1 MLAASAAITLAALAT
16 VQAAP
21 ASPAPATIAIPL
33 EKRVVPEDH
42 RLVNEQGVVNFA
54 VLDQTLSNLKGK
66 YAQTGQAAERHV
78 GHRPFASGNSRR
90 LARRLARR
98 ASTGSESLSSYQ
110 NDNLWAG
117 RISIGTPAQSFLMDF
132 DTGSSDLWVP
142 SSQCTTSACS
152 GKNKYSASSSSTSQA
167 QSGNQLNVQY
177 GDGSTASGPVYS
189 DSVTVG
195 GLTATGQT
203 FGTAT
208 TLTGN
213 FGSSPSDGLVGM
225 AYPALS
231 QLGVSPFFN
240 TLWSE
245 GHVARDVFSF
255 RLAAGNSAP
264 SELYLGGLN
273 SNKYVA
279 GTTGY
284 TPVISQTYWAINTNV
299 QVNGQS
305 VSGLGTLN
313 AIADTG
319 TTLIVVPTSD
329 AQTFWSS
336 VPGAAPYSGG
346 GGYYTFPCNSA
357 PSVTFQFPGS
367 STKWPVPYLNLGTVS
382 YGSNQ
387 CVGAIVGQD
396 SGLNAWILG
405 DSFLKGV
412 YSTFDFANNRVG
424 FSKLA

>member
-1 MLAASAAITLAALAT
+1 MPSFAASAALALAVLAT
-16 VQAAP
+16 ANAAP
-21 ASPAPATIAIPL
+21 VETPSTLAIPL
-33 EKRVVPEDH
+33 FKRALPKES
-42 RLVNEQGVVNFA
+42 RLVDANGVVNFA
-54 VLDQTLSNLKGK
+54 VLNQTLAGLKGK
-66 YAQTGQAAERHV
+66 YHVTQSAAQAHTGR
-78 GHRPFASGNSRR
+78 RPFSDGDSQ
-90 LARRLARR
+90 RLARR
-98 ASTGSESLSSYQ
+98 ASTGSDSLTSYQ

-117 RISIGTPAQSFLMDF
+117 KITIGSPAQSFIMDF

-142 SSQCTTSACS
+142 SSACS
-152 GKNKYSASSSSTSQA
+152 GSGCGTHARYTATSSSTSKA
-167 QSGNQLNVQY
+167 VTGKTLNVQY

-231 QLGVSPFFN
+231 QLGVPPFFN

-245 GHVARDVFSF
+245 GRVAANSFSF
-255 RLAAGNSAP
+255 RLATQNSAA

-273 SNKYVA
+273 SAKYVA

-299 QVNGQS
+299 AVNGQA
-305 VSGLGTLN
+305 VSGLGTLA

-319 TTLIVVPTSD
+319 TTLIVVPTAD
-329 AQTFWSS
+329 AQTFWAS

-346 GGYYTFPCNSA
+346 GGYYTFPCNQA
-357 PSVTFQFPGS
+357 PKVTFQFPGS
-367 STKWPVPYLNLGTVS
+367 LTKWATPYLNLGTVS

-396 SGLNAWILG
+396 AGLNAWILG

-412 YSTFDFANNRVG
+412 YTTFDFANNRVG

>member
-1 MLAASAAITLAALAT
+1 MPSFAASAALALAVLAT
-16 VQAAP
+16 ANAAP
-21 ASPAPATIAIPL
+21 VETPSTLAIPL
-33 EKRVVPEDH
+33 FKRALPKES
-42 RLVNEQGVVNFA
+42 RLVDANGVVNFA
-54 VLDQTLSNLKGK
+54 VLNQTLAGLKGK
-66 YAQTGQAAERHV
+66 YHVTQSAAQAHTGR
-78 GHRPFASGNSRR
+78 RPFSDGDSQ
-90 LARRLARR
+90 RLARR
-98 ASTGSESLSSYQ
+98 ASTGSDSLTSYQ

-117 RISIGTPAQSFLMDF
+117 KITIGSPAQSFIMDF

-142 SSQCTTSACS
+142 SSACS
-152 GKNKYSASSSSTSQA
+152 GSGCGTHAKYTATSSSTSKA
-167 QSGNQLNVQY
+167 VTGKTLNVQY

-231 QLGVSPFFN
+231 QLG
-240 TLWSE
+240 
-245 GHVARDVFSF
+245 
-255 RLAAGNSAP
+255 NSAA

-273 SNKYVA
+273 SAKYVA

-299 QVNGQS
+299 AVNGQA
-305 VSGLGTLN
+305 VSGLGTLA

-319 TTLIVVPTSD
+319 TTLIVVPTAD
-329 AQTFWSS
+329 AQTFWAS

-346 GGYYTFPCNSA
+346 GGYYTFPCNQA
-357 PSVTFQFPGS
+357 PKVTFQFPGS
-367 STKWPVPYLNLGTVS
+367 LTKWATPYLNLGTVS

-396 SGLNAWILG
+396 AGLNAWILG

-412 YSTFDFANNRVG
+412 YTTFDFANNRVG